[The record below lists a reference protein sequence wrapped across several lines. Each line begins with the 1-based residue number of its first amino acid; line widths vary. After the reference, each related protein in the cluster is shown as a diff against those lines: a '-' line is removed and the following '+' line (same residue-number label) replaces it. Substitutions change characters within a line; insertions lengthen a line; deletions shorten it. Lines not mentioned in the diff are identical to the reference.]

1 VQRRDPGPDFPY
13 SGRGES
19 DPVAEFRPGTD
30 GVIAQRPS
38 ARRSDEPT
46 VISVSELDNR
56 LKRLVETGTQDI
68 RVLGEVTSM
77 RLHSS
82 GHAYF
87 KLKDEGDSACIDC
100 VMYKTAPPRAR
111 SMLSDGARVVLV
123 GRATVY
129 VPRGQLQFVATDV
142 RPAGRG
148 ALLEALERLKQ
159 RLASEGLFAPE
170 RKRPLPTDPSV
181 IGVVTSGDG
190 AAIHDIITVSF
201 RRGSPRILLARAT
214 VQGAGAAQSMVRALD
229 MLARVPEVEVIILGR
244 GGGSADD
251 LAAYNDEALA
261 RKVASLSVPVVSA
274 VGHEIDTTLT
284 DLVADARAATPSQ
297 AAELL
302 VPDRVAR
309 RSHLVQ
315 LYKRMYRG
323 VKHGLSTR
331 RANLDRLAARVAS
344 PAGVVAER
352 QQQIDEAEMRLERAF
367 RRVVAKRQTDLAQIE
382 RRMGERHP
390 RAVVASAR
398 GCIGPLEVR
407 LDAAMRRRLERSRT
421 LLGRGAVRLDAL
433 SPLAVL
439 SRGYAIA
446 TTDAGRAVRNA
457 NDVDVGDRI
466 SVRVHHGAIVASV
479 IEVLPDEHAS
489 AAEEENAGVDE

>member
-1 VQRRDPGPDFPY
+1 M
-13 SGRGES
+13 
-19 DPVAEFRPGTD
+19 
-30 GVIAQRPS
+30 
-38 ARRSDEPT
+38 ARRSDEPS
-46 VISVSELDNR
+46 VISVAELDNR
-56 LKRLVETGTQDI
+56 LKRLVESGTQDV

-87 KLKDEGDSACIDC
+87 KLKDEAEAATIDC

-111 SMLSDGARVVLV
+111 SMLADGARVVLV

-129 VPRGQLQFVATDV
+129 APRGQLQFVATDV

-170 RKRPLPTDPSV
+170 RKRPLPADPAV

-201 RRGSPRILLARAT
+201 RRGAPRILLARAT
-214 VQGAGAAQSMVRALD
+214 VQGPGAAQSMLRALD
-229 MLARVPEVEVIILGR
+229 LLARVPEVEVIILGR

-261 RKVASLSVPVVSA
+261 RKVASLPVPVVSA

-309 RSHLVQ
+309 RALLLQ
-315 LYKRMYRG
+315 LYKRIYRAL
-323 VKHGLSTR
+323 KHGLSAR
-331 RANLDRLAARVAS
+331 RASLDRLAARVGS
-344 PAGVVAER
+344 PAQLVAER
-352 QQQIDEAEMRLERAF
+352 QQQIDEAEMRLERAL
-367 RRVVAKRQTDLAQIE
+367 RRFLAKRQAELGQLE
-382 RRMGERHP
+382 RRMGARHP
-390 RAVVASAR
+390 QVIVAAVR
-398 GCIGPLEVR
+398 GSIMPREVRLGAATRRRVEQSRTLLGQLEVR
-407 LDAAMRRRLERSRT
+407 LGAAMNRRMEQSRT
-421 LLGRGAVRLDAL
+421 LLGRQAVRLEAM

-446 TTDAGRAVRNA
+446 TDESGRAVRNA
-457 NDVDVGDRI
+457 RDVAVGDRVA
-466 SVRVHHGAIVASV
+466 VRVHRGKFVADV
-479 IEVLPDEHAS
+479 VEVLPEEPTSSNEAGNDE
-489 AAEEENAGVDE
+489 

>member
-1 VQRRDPGPDFPY
+1 MQRRDPGPDFSH
-13 SGRGES
+13 SGRGDS
-19 DPVAEFRPGTD
+19 DPIAEFRPPPEGTI
-30 GVIAQRPS
+30 VQRPGT
-38 ARRSDEPT
+38 RRPDEPP

-56 LKRLVETGTQDI
+56 LKRLVETNTNDL

-87 KLKDEGDSACIDC
+87 KLKDEADSATIDC

-111 SMLSDGARVVLV
+111 SMLSDGARVVLM

-129 VPRGQLQFVATDV
+129 APRGQLQFVATDV

-148 ALLEALERLKQ
+148 QLLEALERLKQ
-159 RLASEGLFAPE
+159 RLASEGLFAQE

-201 RRGSPRILLARAT
+201 RRGAPRILLARAT
-214 VQGAGAAQSMVRALD
+214 VQGPGAAQSMVRALD
-229 MLARVPEVEVIILGR
+229 MLSQVPEVEVIILGR

-251 LAAYNDEALA
+251 LAAYNEELLV
-261 RKVASLSVPVVSA
+261 RKVASLTIPVVSA

-284 DLVADARAATPSQ
+284 DLVSDARAATPSQ

-309 RSHLVQ
+309 IALLRQ
-315 LYKRMYRG
+315 LYTRIIRAS
-323 VKHGLSTR
+323 KHSLSAR
-331 RANLDRLAARVAS
+331 RANLDRLAARVGS
-344 PAGVVAER
+344 PAHLVAER
-352 QQQIDEAEMRLERAF
+352 QQQIDEAEMRLERAL
-367 RRVVAKRQTDLAQIE
+367 RRQLAKRQTDLVQLE
-382 RRMGERHP
+382 RRMDARHP
-390 RAVVASAR
+390 RAIVASAR
-398 GCIGPLEVR
+398 GAIGPLEVR
-407 LDAAMRRRLERSRT
+407 LDAAMRRRLERLRT
-421 LLGRGAVRLDAL
+421 LFGRQAVRLDAM

-446 TTDAGRAVRNA
+446 TTDAGAVRNA
-457 NDVDVGDRI
+457 ADLSAGDHV
-466 SVRVHHGAIVASV
+466 SVRVHRGKFVAEV
-479 IEVLPDEHAS
+479 VEVLP
-489 AAEEENAGVDE
+489 EEPAQNGAGTDD

>member
-1 VQRRDPGPDFPY
+1 VQRRDLGPDFPY
-13 SGRGES
+13 AGRGDSE
-19 DPVAEFRPGTD
+19 PVTEFRPGAD
-30 GVIAQRPS
+30 PPLMQRPS
-38 ARRSDEPT
+38 TRRSDEPP

-56 LKRLVETGTQDI
+56 LKRLVETNTNDL

-87 KLKDEGDSACIDC
+87 KLKDEADAATIDC

-111 SMLSDGARVVLV
+111 SMLSDGARVVLM

-129 VPRGQLQFVATDV
+129 APRGQLQFVATDV

-148 ALLEALERLKQ
+148 QLLEAFERLKQ

-170 RKRPLPTDPSV
+170 RKRPLPTDPAV

-214 VQGAGAAQSMVRALD
+214 VQGPGAAQSMVRALD
-229 MLARVPEVEVIILGR
+229 MLSRVPEVEVIILGR

-251 LAAYNDEALA
+251 LAAYNDEVLV

-284 DLVADARAATPSQ
+284 DLASDARAATPSQ

-302 VPDRVAR
+302 VPDRAAR
-309 RSHLVQ
+309 LAHLKQ
-315 LYKRMYRG
+315 LYTRIYRAT
-323 VKHGLSTR
+323 KHSLSAR
-331 RANLDRLAARVAS
+331 RANLDRLANRVGS
-344 PAGVVAER
+344 PAQLVAER
-352 QQQIDEAEMRLERAF
+352 QQQIDEAEMRLERAL
-367 RRVVAKRQTDLAQIE
+367 RRQLAKRQGDLAQLE
-382 RRMGERHP
+382 RRMGARHP
-390 RAVVASAR
+390 RAIVASAR
-398 GCIGPLEVR
+398 GSIGPLEVR
-407 LDAAMRRRLERSRT
+407 LDAAMHRSLERMRT
-421 LLGRGAVRLDAL
+421 LFGRQAVRLDAM

-439 SRGYAIA
+439 ARGYAIA
-446 TTDAGRAVRNA
+446 TTDAGAVRNA
-457 NDVDVGDRI
+457 ADLAQGDRV
-466 SVRVHHGAIVASV
+466 SVRVHRGKFIA
-479 IEVLPDEHAS
+479 EVREVFPGEQLQNDVG
-489 AAEEENAGVDE
+489 NDD

>member
-13 SGRGES
+13 SDRGDS
-19 DPVAEFRPGTD
+19 DPVAEFRPPPE
-30 GVIAQRPS
+30 GVIVQRPS
-38 ARRSDEPT
+38 TRRSDEPA
-46 VISVSELDNR
+46 VLSVAELDNR
-56 LKRLVETGTQDI
+56 IKRLVETGTHDV

-77 RLHSS
+77 RQHSS
-82 GHAYF
+82 GHSYF
-87 KLKDEGDSACIDC
+87 KLKDEAEAAMIDC

-111 SMLSDGARVVLV
+111 SMLADGARVVLV

-129 VPRGQLQFVATDV
+129 APRGQLQFVATDV

-148 ALLEALERLKQ
+148 AHLEALERLKQ

-201 RRGSPRILLARAT
+201 RRGTPRILLARAT
-214 VQGAGAAQSMVRALD
+214 VQGASAAQSMVRALD

-251 LAAYNDEALA
+251 LAAYNDEALV
-261 RKVASLSVPVVSA
+261 RKVASLSVPIVSA
-274 VGHEIDTTLT
+274 VGHEIDITLT

-315 LYKRMYRG
+315 LYKRMYRA

-331 RANLDRLAARVAS
+331 RSSVDRLAARVGS
-344 PAGVVAER
+344 PAHLVAER
-352 QQQIDEAEMRLERAF
+352 QQQIDESEMRLERAF
-367 RRVVAKRQTDLAQIE
+367 HRVLTKRQSDLAQLE
-382 RRMGERHP
+382 RRMGARHP

-398 GCIGPLEVR
+398 GSVGPLEVR
-407 LDAAMRRRLERSRT
+407 LGAAMHRSLERLRT
-421 LLGRGAVRLDAL
+421 LLGRQAVRLDAM

-446 TTDAGRAVRNA
+446 TTNAGVAVRNA
-457 NDVDVGDRI
+457 HDVHVGDRI
-466 SVRVHHGAIVASV
+466 SVRVHRGAFVA
-479 IEVLPDEHAS
+479 EVVEVVPEEYPSPDD
-489 AAEEENAGVDE
+489 AAGR